1 MTMLP
6 MATSRPSGPHM
17 IGQAPSHQ
25 FTPVQRQQHQ
35 AGGFVMGK
43 ATPSGAYQRVAATAS
58 PQQQQQQQPQHLA
71 QLLQLRNAAA
81 AAGVVTQDGG
91 TGQQQPM
98 QQYIMPKRGQMQP
111 TIGLQN
117 QQQQLK
123 VDLGGGKAP
132 SPAAQ
137 RFPGQGLGTVATG
150 AMPKMPQ
157 ATVQNL
163 LQSMLAQQQAQQQQ
177 AASPSTQSTVAGQ
190 QAGNQ
195 NAAAAAAAALGRANL
210 GNLHQLYQR
219 LLTQFTH
226 GATGPMRRPGGMTP
240 TGPSPSSPGSA
251 SAAAAAGGVPSGT
264 TSMPAIQNML
274 QNIFANNRSQYSTAA
289 TPKAPG
295 VRAQQGPSTTT
306 TASLQQHQQQQRSP
320 YQQFYYGNAVS
331 GGTSILPKAVP
342 SKASAPPAPRPPP
355 TTTTAA
361 AHENPNAPSG
371 SGL

>member
-1 MTMLP
+1 
-6 MATSRPSGPHM
+6 
-17 IGQAPSHQ
+17 
-25 FTPVQRQQHQ
+25 
-35 AGGFVMGK
+35 
-43 ATPSGAYQRVAATAS
+43 
-58 PQQQQQQQPQHLA
+58 
-71 QLLQLRNAAA
+71 
-81 AAGVVTQDGG
+81 
-91 TGQQQPM
+91 
-98 QQYIMPKRGQMQP
+98 MQP

-150 AMPKMPQ
+150 AMPKVPQ

-177 AASPSTQSTVAGQ
+177 SASPSTQSTVAGQ
-190 QAGNQ
+190 QGGNQ
-195 NAAAAAAAALGRANL
+195 NAAAAAAAAALGRANL

-274 QNIFANNRSQYSTAA
+274 QNIFANNRSQYTTAA
-289 TPKAPG
+289 TPKGPG
-295 VRAQQGPSTTT
+295 VRAQQGPSTAT

-355 TTTTAA
+355 PPTTTA
-361 AHENPNAPSG
+361 AHENPSAPSG